1 MRMAIISLLN
11 GGVGILTF
19 DLSTTCRKLFKRFNQ
34 IELPKSA
41 NILGT
46 GCGSGTLAHFWKEQ
60 GYTITGANTI
70 DQSLGITRDK
80 GVCCVKGD
88 VTKRPPLG
96 DNTFDLIY
104 SDGFLEHFVDPKP
117 ALDELFRV
125 SRRYVVTLVLKI
137 SLYNWIHNIILRQP
151 KEYKKRYSEW
161 VKLYNGINPKS
172 IEFKQVRFGV
182 LMILC
187 EKG

>member
-11 GGVGILTF
+11 GGVGRLAF
-19 DLSTTCRKLFKRFNQ
+19 DLSTACRKLFNRFKR
-34 IELPKSA
+34 IELPKSV
-41 NILGT
+41 NILDA

-60 GYTITGANTI
+60 GYAITGVDI
-70 DQSLGITRDK
+70 SDKSLGITRDK

-88 VTKRPPLG
+88 ITKRLPFG
-96 DNTFDLIY
+96 GNIFDLIY
-104 SDGFLEHFVDPKP
+104 SDGFLEHFVDLKP

-137 SLYNWIHNIILRQP
+137 SLYNWIHNIILMP
-151 KEYKKRYSEW
+151 KEYKKKYSEW